1 MTNKSRLLLG
11 LLLATPGLAHALG
24 LGDIRLGSALNQ
36 PLVAEIEL
44 VGATSDELNQLR
56 AGLASRE
63 SFERY
68 GIDRPQSLSSLS
80 FKVVKDPSGRN
91 VLEVRSAEAMTE
103 PFLTFLVEVSWPR
116 GRLIR
121 EYTVLLDPP
130 VFEQKPSQA
139 APVAAPRTGETAAPA
154 AGAVTRTPAPAP
166 APTPAPEAKPEPAAP
181 APATAGG
188 EYRVVAGDTL
198 SGIARQ
204 QGAAG
209 HSEVNRLMI
218 AIYRANPAAF
228 DGNINRLQRGAVLR
242 IPGSTDVAGLSAG
255 EAAAE
260 VRRQMAEWKGTGGGA
275 PTDGARL
282 KLVTPKEP
290 VEGVGAAPAPAPAP
304 AAAAGT
310 KGGTSAADAKA
321 ADAKRLLELR
331 NEELA
336 RMQKPGTAATPTPPV
351 AAVTPAPGAAP
362 TPGPSAATPAETP
375 AAAEPPPVAKPIAK
389 PNAKAV
395 KKPAPVEEPSFL
407 DSLLGDNLVYVAGGG
422 LLALLAGLIGFRM
435 LKRRRDADTDD
446 TFRTLD
452 RSPPPDDA
460 LAGLSGSRV
469 SRQDAER
476 TNILV
481 EESDDESGEFQAPP
495 LAAPAAAAAR
505 TALRAPEPRTTE
517 DTLSSET
524 ALNLEQADP
533 LAEADFHMAYGLY
546 DQAADI
552 VKLAINREP
561 DRRDLKLKLLEVYFV
576 WGNKDAFIDVAR
588 ELGRTRDEA
597 PAGEWEK
604 VVIMGR
610 QIAADDPLFA
620 GETGRATDVDLDLDA
635 GGSAGVDLELLGGDV
650 EAMPA
655 AAASGSDVDLD
666 LGQAL
671 GNSLDDTGEA
681 RGFDDSLDLVL
692 DDQRIGARDAT
703 VEQPTLRAGNT
714 TREMA
719 PRLDSPTVEQP
730 GIDHDDI
737 DFGESPTVESP
748 ALSGNTIREKIDSA
762 LFSREK
768 KSTVAGD
775 ATAELSLDDLGF
787 DVEKLNATANSIEQL
802 NVTDHPQDAPTM
814 VAGLDDRS
822 RAMLRDAED
831 RSAAYEPTR
840 ELPQPVDE
848 DEATQL
854 APAYGRKTAS
864 AEDTGTV
871 KALGAGDLDLDL
883 DELARALENDT
894 VEQPRRDDL
903 GFSSEVFSSGSNAT
917 RKNGA
922 AHALDLDIGA
932 PAALADREP
941 TVTERINTDDLAL
954 PELEPVTLSEVGT
967 KLDLARAYMD
977 MGDPDGA
984 RSILQEVL
992 GEGSASQKQEAQRL
1006 IETLPG

>member
-1 MTNKSRLLLG
+1 MTTKSRLLLG

-36 PLVAEIEL
+36 PLIAEIEL
-44 VGATSDELNQLR
+44 VGATPDELAQLR

-68 GIDRPQSLSSLS
+68 GIDRPQALSSLT
-80 FKVVKDPSGRN
+80 FKVTKDATGRS
-91 VLEVRSAEAMTE
+91 VLEVRSADAMTE

-130 VFEQKPSQA
+130 VFEQKQTQA
-139 APVAAPRTGETAAPA
+139 PPVAAPRTGETTAPA

-166 APTPAPEAKPEPAAP
+166 TPAAEPAPSAP
-181 APATAGG
+181 STPATEGG
-188 EYRVVAGDTL
+188 EYRVVSGDTL
-198 SGIARQ
+198 SGIARR

-209 HSEVNRLMI
+209 TAEVNRLMI
-218 AIYRANPAAF
+218 AIYRANPGAF

-242 IPGSTDVAGLSAG
+242 IPGAGDLESVSSG

-260 VRRQMAEWKGTGGGA
+260 VRRQMAEWKGAGGGSSA
-275 PTDGARL
+275 GDGARL

-290 VEGVGAAPAPAPAP
+290 VEGVGSGPAPAPAPAP
-304 AAAAGT
+304 AAT
-310 KGGTSAADAKA
+310 KPGAADQKA
-321 ADAKRLLELR
+321 ADAKRLLELK

-336 RMQKPGTAATPTPPV
+336 RLQKPTGATAPAPAPAAAPAPAT
-351 AAVTPAPGAAP
+351 TPAVGPGAQA
-362 TPGPSAATPAETP
+362 P
-375 AAAEPPPVAKPIAK
+375 AAAEPPPVEKPK
-389 PNAKAV
+389 PKPVA
-395 KKPAPVEEPSFL
+395 KPAPAAEEPGFL
-407 DSLLGDNLVYVAGGG
+407 ASLLGDNMIYAALGAVVLLLLG
-422 LLALLAGLIGFRM
+422 LFGFRT
-435 LKRRRDADTDD
+435 LQRRREGQTDD

-452 RSPPPDDA
+452 RTPAADDP
-460 LAGLSGSRV
+460 LAGLSATSRIP
-469 SRQDAER
+469 RQDAER

-481 EESDDESGEFQAPP
+481 EESDDDSGEFQAPP
-495 LAAPAAAAAR
+495 IAPATAAPR
-505 TALRAPEPRTTE
+505 TSLRAAEPRTTE

-561 DRRDLKLKLLEVYFV
+561 DRRDLRLKLLEVYFV
-576 WGNKDAFIDVAR
+576 WGNKDAFLDVAR

-597 PAGEWEK
+597 AAGEWEK

-635 GGSAGVDLELLGGDV
+635 GEAGGVDLELLGDDEPQAV
-650 EAMPA
+650 PA
-655 AAASGSDVDLD
+655 RRAQGSDVDLD

-671 GNSLDDTGEA
+671 GSLEDTGEA
-681 RGFDDSLDLVL
+681 RKLDDGLDLML
-692 DDQRIGARDAT
+692 DDQRLSARDAT

-719 PRLDSPTVEQP
+719 PRMDSPTVEQP
-730 GIDHDDI
+730 GLDD
-737 DFGESPTVESP
+737 DFGFNESPTVESP
-748 ALSGNTIREKIDSA
+748 ALGGNTIREKIDSA
-762 LFSREK
+762 LFNREK
-768 KSTVAGD
+768 PGGGD

-787 DVEKLNATANSIEQL
+787 DVDKLNATSNSIEVL
-802 NVTDHPQDAPTM
+802 SMTDHPADAPTM

-822 RAMLRDAED
+822 RAVLREAED
-831 RSAAYEPTR
+831 RAAGFDNAPTR
-840 ELPQPVDE
+840 ELPQPVDS
-848 DEATQL
+848 DDATQL
-854 APAYGRKTAS
+854 APAYARPAP
-864 AEDTGTV
+864 EETGTV

-894 VEQPRRDDL
+894 IEQPRRDEI
-903 GFSSEVFSSGSNAT
+903 GFSSEVFGGSKAT
-917 RKNGA
+917 GYTNGRANGA
-922 AHALDLDIGA
+922 AHADVDLDLGA
-932 PAALADREP
+932 PSSLPDREP